1 MNFCQLSLTCKD
13 KKEADKIKNALLV
26 KHLAAC
32 VRQMP
37 VTSDYL
43 WQGKVEHED
52 EIMLV
57 MESRLD
63 LFEKVEA
70 EIAKHHSYDTFV
82 LEATPVSR
90 LSKKASSW
98 LEGEIK

>member
-1 MNFCQLSLTCKD
+1 MDFCQLRLTCKD
-13 KKEADKIKNALLV
+13 KTEADRIANALLV
-26 KHLAAC
+26 KRLVAC
-32 VRQMP
+32 VRRMP
-37 VTSDYL
+37 VVSDYR
-43 WQGKVEHED
+43 WQGQVEHED

-70 EIAKHHSYDTFV
+70 EITKHHSYDTFV

-98 LEGEIK
+98 LESEIK